1 MTYKCKVCA
10 GSVIIDQK
18 SGIATCEYCGTKQ
31 VLPRF
36 ADDKSHIL
44 YAQGAKYLNENEY
57 DKAENIFSQLLAI
70 NPQDPELY
78 WDLVLCKYGVSYVC
92 DPKTDRYVP
101 TCNRTHYSSVFND
114 ENYKKALELS
124 TGEKHSLYKSDA
136 ETIDNIQKGIISV
149 SKKEKPFDIFISY
162 KEADAEGNRTK
173 DSVKAQE
180 LYEKLTN
187 AGYKVF
193 FSRIT
198 LEDKIGS
205 QYEPYIYSAL
215 YSSKVMLTVSSS
227 KEYINAPWVRNEWS
241 RYLNMTQKDSSKT
254 LIPLYYDMDKEDLPE
269 EFALLTSIDMSEEG
283 FEQELLRGIKK
294 LIPLPIMRAQRRK
307 QIRKTLGI
315 VAAVILI
322 AVSIAAAIIIPAKI
336 KETEQLQIE
345 KANGDKYS
353 TALKAFDDKD
363 YTTAKTLFEELG
375 EYRDSVAMI
384 EKCGIQ
390 PDYDKALQDY
400 YDGDYAQATWG
411 FDALGEYED
420 APEMKAKA
428 ELSWRKS
435 LATVVCRDPNLF
447 NHTLYYI
454 TENGTVDILSGSG
467 NAHIGIDITKHGNV
481 VSIAPGA
488 PGGKL
493 YALHEDGYVSNA
505 KENNHLDDDSEWHN
519 IVQISSY
526 IEGTNFV
533 LRNDGKILYS
543 ICTYVDEYNK
553 QKSNDWFFDEHLSNA
568 IEKFENR
575 YSSFF
580 CVPDYAVYNVVSGLH
595 FCGVKSD
602 KTLSLFAGGDYSTT
616 KWSGSGEVVEKS
628 LSFNELKIEE
638 LFSDV
643 KRVLYY
649 NYNNIAIQTYSEVI
663 MGFNNN
669 NYFEND
675 NYKDNYFVGFNYYS
689 GSVELT
695 INSNYELIDLSAN
708 KVLLYDA
715 VKVID
720 SYPISAITKTG
731 TIYLDNSTDNK
742 SNYIST
748 NKKTIV
754 YDEWLKE
761 MD

>member
-136 ETIDNIQKGIISV
+136 VTIDNIQKGIISV

-315 VAAVILI
+315 VVAVILI

-435 LATVVCRDPNLF
+435 LATVVCGETSLSFDPV
-447 NHTLYYI
+447 YYI
-454 TENGTVDILSGSG
+454 TENGTVDILSGIG
-467 NAHIGIDITKHGNV
+467 NAHIGIDITKHGKV
-481 VSIAPGA
+481 ISIAPGA

-505 KENNHLDDDSEWHN
+505 KENNNLDDESEWHN
-519 IVQISSY
+519 IVQISPYFGSSN
-526 IEGTNFV
+526 IA
-533 LRNDGKILYS
+533 LRNDGKLLFKENYS
-543 ICTYVDEYNK
+543 EE
-553 QKSNDWFFDEHLSNA
+553 WA
-568 IEKFENR
+568 INGVIEDKKTLTSSF
-575 YSSFF
+575 SSFF
-580 CVPDYAVYNVVSGLH
+580 CLPVYYMKTYGYYFEQL
-595 FCGVKSD
+595 FCGVNKEGNVVIANWNSP
-602 KTLSLFAGGDYSTT
+602 FESTYT
-616 KWSGSGEVVEKS
+616 QIKNIEKS
-628 LSFNELKIEE
+628 CSGIKKILSCLLIDSASSSSRSIELIVKTEDKEVLLNKDGEIKALDKRIYVCNYSVSIGRGD
-638 LFSDV
+638 LFSDCICQ
-643 KRVLYY
+643 L
-649 NYNNIAIQTYSEVI
+649 
-663 MGFNNN
+663 NNN
-669 NYFEND
+669 GD
-675 NYKDNYFVGFNYYS
+675 
-689 GSVELT
+689 
-695 INSNYELIDLSAN
+695 LIDN
-708 KVLLYDA
+708 MGITILYD
-715 VKVID
+715 VIK
-720 SYPISAITKTG
+720 SQGNAIITKTG
-731 TIYLDNSTDNK
+731 SLYTMTQDSDKLK
-742 SNYIST
+742 CVPT

-754 YDEWLKE
+754 YDEWIKE
-761 MD
+761 ID